1 MSTPFLSTDFT
12 FGVEFEFGIRFK
24 KGSFPDYRKLSPGK
38 VYSLI
43 KETLTVETGLE
54 LLTEADV
61 DQDSPHF
68 SNPNKDPNRIHQQDL
83 FNTWAIGTDATVSF
97 QVEKH
102 ADRSSMFFELELI
115 TPVMEFGPKALK
127 DIDKMLTAL
136 KKHFDV
142 VVNQSCGLH
151 VHVGNGTKGLSFEP
165 FQYLMATLWIFE
177 PQILSLVRKSRNNGR
192 YCGSLHK
199 RSNLNVYKFEGNLLD
214 VLFSTS
220 DINEVV
226 AMFDRYDS
234 FHYMA
239 FKLQNLS
246 KPFRHPVKRTIE
258 FRAHEGSM
266 DSETVLNWVTLV
278 VELVS
283 WAHKVNRQ
291 DLKIFLSKHIDSK
304 DSSIEDLF
312 KEIGFPQSTVKFY
325 QEKVKRLRQVEKKE
339 AEEKRALEKKKAEE
353 KKARD
358 AARAVGEIVDSSNS
372 SKDSSMDTLESGSF
386 VF

>member
-43 KETLTVETGLE
+43 KETLIVETGLE
-54 LLTEADV
+54 LLTEADI

-97 QVEKH
+97 QAEKH

-115 TPVMEFGPKALK
+115 TPVMKFGPKALK

-177 PQILSLVRKSRNNGR
+177 PEILSLVRKSRNNGR

-199 RSNLNVYKFEGNLLD
+199 RSNLSVYKFEGNLLD

-325 QEKVKRLRQVEKKE
+325 QEKVKRLRQVVKKE
-339 AEEKRALEKKKAEE
+339 AEE

>member
-24 KGSFPDYRKLSPGK
+24 KGSFPDYRKLGP
-38 VYSLI
+38 
-43 KETLTVETGLE
+43 ETLIVETGLE
-54 LLTEADV
+54 LLTEAEIDR
-61 DQDSPHF
+61 DSPHF
-68 SNPNKDPNRIHQQDL
+68 SMPNKDPNKIHQQDL
-83 FNTWAIGTDATVSF
+83 FNTWAIGTDATISF
-97 QVEKH
+97 HAEEH
-102 ADRSSMFFELELI
+102 ADRSSMFVELELI
-115 TPVMEFGPKALK
+115 TPVMKFGPKALK
-127 DIDKMLTAL
+127 DIDKMLTAF

-165 FQYLMATLWIFE
+165 FQYLMATIWIFE
-177 PQILSLVRKSRNNGR
+177 PQILSLLRKSRINGR

-199 RSNLNVYKFEGNLLD
+199 RSNLGVYKFEGNLLD

-226 AMFDRYDS
+226 AMFNGYNS
-234 FHYMA
+234 FSYMA
-239 FKLQNLS
+239 FKLEFLLH
-246 KPFRHPVKRTIE
+246 PFPHPVKRTIE

-266 DSETVLNWVTLV
+266 NSETVLNWVSFV

-283 WAHKVNRQ
+283 WAHKINRQ
-291 DLKIFLSKHIDSK
+291 DLKIFLSKHIGSK
-304 DSSIEDLF
+304 DLSIEDLF
-312 KEIGFPQSTVKFY
+312 NEIGFPQSTVEFY
-325 QEKVKRLRQVEKKE
+325 REKVKKLRQVEKTE
-339 AEEKRALEKKKAEE
+339 AEEKRAIKKKKAEE

-358 AARAVGEIVDSSNS
+358 AARAAGEIVDSSNS

>member
-12 FGVEFEFGIRFK
+12 FGVEFELGIRFK
-24 KGSFPDYRKLSPGK
+24 KGSFPDYRKLGPGQ
-38 VYSLI
+38 VYSFI
-43 KETLTVETGLE
+43 KETLIVETGLE
-54 LLTEADV
+54 ILKEAEIDG
-61 DQDSPHF
+61 DSPRF
-68 SNPNKDPNRIHQQDL
+68 SNPNKDPNKIHQQDL
-83 FNTWAIGTDATVSF
+83 FNTWAIGTDATISF
-97 QVEKH
+97 HAEEH
-102 ADRSSMFFELELI
+102 ADRSSMFVELEVV
-115 TPVMEFGPKALK
+115 TPVMKFGPKALK
-127 DIDKMLTAL
+127 EIDKMLTAF

-165 FQYLMATLWIFE
+165 FQYLMATIWIFE
-177 PQILSLVRKSRNNGR
+177 PQILSLLRKSRNNGR

-199 RSNLNVYKFEGNLLD
+199 RSNLGVYKFEGNLLD

-226 AMFDRYDS
+226 AMFNGYNFFS
-234 FHYMA
+234 YMA
-239 FKLQNLS
+239 FKLQFLLQ
-246 KPFRHPVKRTIE
+246 PFPNPVKRTIE

-266 DSETVLNWVTLV
+266 DSETVLNWVSFV

-283 WAHKVNRQ
+283 WAHKINRQ

-312 KEIGFPQSTVKFY
+312 NEIGFPQSTVEFY
-325 QEKVKRLRQVEKKE
+325 REKVKKLREVEKRE
-339 AEEKRALEKKKAEE
+339 AEEKRAIKKKKAEK

-358 AARAVGEIVDSSNS
+358 AARAAGEIVESSDSSQ
-372 SKDSSMDTLESGSF
+372 DSSFDTLDSGSL